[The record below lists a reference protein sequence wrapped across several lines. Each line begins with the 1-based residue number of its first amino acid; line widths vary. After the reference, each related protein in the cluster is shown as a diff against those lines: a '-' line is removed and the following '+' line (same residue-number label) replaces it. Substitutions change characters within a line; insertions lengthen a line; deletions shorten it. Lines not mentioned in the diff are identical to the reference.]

1 MAESEVLASAS
12 VEIHPYLSP
21 AFSAQLMAQMNG
33 AGMSS
38 AGRRA
43 GEGFLAGMAGALKGG
58 GAAMTSA
65 GNLLTAKI
73 TAPALAAGA
82 AVGGIFLAK
91 GWERLTAID
100 TAESKLKGLGYS
112 AESIEGIMG
121 SALASVKGT
130 AYGLGDAAGAAVSA
144 LAAGVAEGDDLTR
157 VLATIG
163 DTATIAG
170 GDYQGVASVFNKVM
184 SKGKMQADEMLQL
197 SERGVPVLQT
207 LADYLGKTAE
217 EVTEMTSAGE
227 IDFATF
233 EAAMRGAFGGA
244 ALASGE
250 SMTGTIDNLWA
261 AVGRVGAAFLDTG
274 DDGEGFFGRLKP
286 LLGEATEGID
296 GFCDIASEGGAMLAD
311 GLVEGVEAVRELSET
326 AQEMWGNLSPEQQG
340 QLKALAGIALAAGPA
355 LKVVGPLASGVG
367 GVFGAMRSGVGAV
380 RSFQG
385 QMAVMATAA
394 RNGKGAMTGLPAAIG
409 GIASGS
415 RAASTMVLGLS
426 KTLSFA
432 AGAVPLLAAGFA
444 AFEVGSFVYGL
455 WYAQTEAGK
464 LESKMGELAQGH
476 RSMVD
481 AFSEGA
487 SRVSSDGLLGESG
500 RTVEQLA
507 ATVDEGEAAIVEII
521 RGANEEKRALR
532 QEEIDAINGHNEA
545 IAAAY
550 GEQAAAHV
558 AALQSEA
565 QVAPEVMRGMSAEEV
580 AAWVGGIKERGDQA
594 LAMEEENF
602 ARQRDQLAAQHA
614 QGITDEQQYSAALLA
629 AKAEHGQRVE
639 EIEAAI
645 GQAQSAGALQT
656 AANASEVVAAYGR
669 MTQGLGEFREMQL
682 TADGHV
688 VYSNQVLRDNAHI
701 TKQQFLEA
709 WAAMPEGAAQA
720 AAGILEAAGQAAAAE
735 GQLDAS
741 TRSAVEAILI
751 NFDGLKGGAAD
762 VGRDALL
769 EMVNSLGDPSA
780 VTGGLNLA
788 EASCQEIV
796 DAIRAN
802 LDLET
807 PTRESVERYVASIEA
822 GGPMAAGAAEEM
834 AIQATA
840 PMLDVPEAFASS
852 GEMAGLGFVGGMEK
866 YISEAAAMAFRMAQ
880 AAKNSLNA
888 GLEVHSPSRATRRT
902 GRFFVEGF
910 AGGIDDYAPMAARS
924 AASLAATSAAALSA
938 PAPAA
943 PVPAASAAGALAG
956 DEAVACLRFLAD
968 NLYSALSVSLD
979 GRAVSRSVDERQGRL
994 AALRARKGA

>member
-43 GEGFLAGMAGALKGG
+43 GDGFLAGMESALDSGG
-58 GAAMTSA
+58 RAMTSA

-91 GWERLTAID
+91 GWDRLTAID

-144 LAAGVAEGDDLTR
+144 LAASVAEGDDLTR
-157 VLATIG
+157 VLTTIG

-311 GLVEGVEAVRELSET
+311 GLVEGVEAVRELSE
-326 AQEMWGNLSPEQQG
+326 AAMEMWGNLSPEQQG

-415 RAASTMVLGLS
+415 KGAATMVSGLS

-464 LESKMGELAQGH
+464 LESKMGELARGH
-476 RSMVD
+476 RELAD
-481 AFSEGA
+481 AFAEGA

-507 ATVDEGEAAIVEII
+507 ATVDENEAAIVEII

-532 QEEIDAINGHNEA
+532 QEEIDSINGHNEA

-580 AAWVGGIKERGDQA
+580 SAWVGGIKERGDQA

-602 ARQRDQLAAQHA
+602 ARQRDLLAAQHA
-614 QGITDEQQYSAALLA
+614 QGITDEQQYTAQLLA
-629 AKAEHGQRVE
+629 AKAQHGQQVE
-639 EIEAAI
+639 AIEAAI
-645 GQAQSAGALQT
+645 GQAQSAGALQVS
-656 AANASEVVAAYGR
+656 ANSAEIVAAYGR
-669 MTQGLGEFREMQL
+669 MTQGLGEFRQTML
-682 TADGHV
+682 TTDGHV
-688 VYSNQVLRDNAHI
+688 VYSNEVMRDNAHI
-701 TKQQFLEA
+701 TKQQFLDA

-741 TRSAVEAILI
+741 TRSAVEAILL
-751 NFDGLKGGAAD
+751 NFDGLKGGAAEA
-762 VGRDALL
+762 GRDALL

-780 VTGGLNLA
+780 VTGGLDLA

-796 DAIRAN
+796 DAMRAT

-807 PTRESVERYVASIEA
+807 PTRESVEKYVAAIEA
-822 GGPMAAGAAEEM
+822 GGPMAADAASAVAAEAVTPLE
-834 AIQATA
+834 
-840 PMLDVPEAFASS
+840 EAAE
-852 GEMAGLGFVGGMEK
+852 GMHGVGVNWDMGLGGG
-866 YISEAAAMAFRMAQ
+866 ILDGAGWVASAARKVMAQ
-880 AAKNSLNA
+880 AKAAAESEA
-888 GLEVHSPSRATRRT
+888 GIHSPSRMMREV
-902 GRFFVEGF
+902 GRWLP
-910 AGGIDDYAPMAARS
+910 AGLALGIDDGAPAVEASARNMAA
-924 AASLAATSAAALSA
+924 LAAAPLAA

-943 PVPAASAAGALAG
+943 PMPAASAASALAG

-979 GRAVSRSVDERQGRL
+979 GRAVARSVDERQGRL